1 MSLSLF
7 LSFSPCS
14 PGNYRHNNIGPSS
27 IVLSYFGC
35 RSLFAI
41 GLVQAGKLIIVT
53 HSVLIFSLFRWSLD
67 SYCLFY
73 DVANGVRAG
82 GGDGSGG
89 VGRLNRL
96 GEEETLL
103 DVDETLPPQEAALDG
118 QRNGRVEFCREIVN
132 GRRLAEPVKLG
143 EFPGAET
150 GPRRPIARL
159 CVRQPPR
166 VDD

>member
-1 MSLSLF
+1 M
-7 LSFSPCS
+7 
-14 PGNYRHNNIGPSS
+14 
-27 IVLSYFGC
+27 
-35 RSLFAI
+35 
-41 GLVQAGKLIIVT
+41 T

-73 DVANGVRAG
+73 DVENGVR

-89 VGRLNRL
+89 IGRLNRL

-103 DVDETLPPQEAALDG
+103 DVDETLPSEEAALDG
-118 QRNGRVEFCREIVN
+118 QRNGRVELCREIVN

-150 GPRRPIARL
+150 SPRRPIARL

>member
-1 MSLSLF
+1 MIFLFFF
-7 LSFSPCS
+7 LSFAFD
-14 PGNYRHNNIGPSS
+14 GRDIV
-27 IVLSYFGC
+27 IVL
-35 RSLFAI
+35 L
-41 GLVQAGKLIIVT
+41 
-53 HSVLIFSLFRWSLD
+53 
-67 SYCLFY
+67 Y
-73 DVANGVRAG
+73 DVENGVTVG

-89 VGRLNRL
+89 GVQAKRKALNRS

-103 DVDETLPPQEAALDG
+103 DVDEALPPQEAALDG
-118 QRNGRVEFCREIVN
+118 RRNGRVELCREIVN

-150 GPRRPIARL
+150 GPRRPVAGL